1 MESKSCWSRSYTQR
15 RGARRMGVVAR
26 ESGFQRWR
34 RDCRGKTRTVTMDVG
49 GGVEDYVL
57 EAKKAEDPRGQWI
70 VHMNI
75 EINFKKRERERREKE
90 SREPGGMRTVSAL
103 TTGRPGPF

>member
-34 RDCRGKTRTVTMDVG
+34 RDCGGKTRTVTTDVG
-49 GGVEDYVL
+49 VGAEDYVW
-57 EAKKAEDPRGQWI
+57 EAKKAEGPRGQWI

-75 EINFKKRERERREKE
+75 EINFKKREREKRRRAE
-90 SREPGGMRTVSAL
+90 SQAG
-103 TTGRPGPF
+103 